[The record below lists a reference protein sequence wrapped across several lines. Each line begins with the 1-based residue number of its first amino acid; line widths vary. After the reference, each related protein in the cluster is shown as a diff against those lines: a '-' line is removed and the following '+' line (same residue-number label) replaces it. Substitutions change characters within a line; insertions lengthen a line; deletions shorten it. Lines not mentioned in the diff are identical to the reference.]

1 MGRMIIQSK
10 NVWINEQFQPA
21 QVEVSEQRIVAI
33 LPYNEKAVDKEYGA
47 NRILPGFIDI
57 HDHGWHGGDA
67 NHANHE
73 FIKEWQA
80 YLPEEGITAFL
91 PTTSTTFPKDL
102 EHSFEVIGSFIEED
116 QGTNGAQI
124 IGIHAE
130 GPMISEEFRGSHN
143 PELLVKPSVET
154 FRKWQELAKGHI
166 KLMTLAPENDVE
178 NALTTYC
185 HEHDVVIS
193 IGHTAATYEQAMAAV
208 EAGAKSFTHT
218 FNGMEDISHRK
229 PTAVVAALDSEETFA
244 EIIADGVH
252 VDYSLVRVLAKL
264 KGKDYLIAVTDSIW
278 AKGCQPGVYP
288 KPEKGIEMVIDEQNV
303 VRLANGKLAGST
315 NHLNNMVRNLVEKA
329 LLPEVIAINSVTK
342 NPARLLNVNESMGE
356 IKLGLLGNF
365 TIIDEKY
372 EVLETLVNGE
382 TVYKK

>member
-1 MGRMIIQSK
+1 MIIQSK
-10 NVWINEQFQPA
+10 NVWINEQFQTA

-124 IGIHAE
+124 LGIHAE

-154 FRKWQELAKGHI
+154 FEKWQELAKGHI